1 MTVTKTK
8 WVVDQTHSSVDF
20 SIKHLMISKVK
31 GSFNEFNATIDAD
44 VNDLTSGSIQFT
56 VDTNSI
62 DTRNTD
68 RDNHLRSA
76 DFFNSENHPT
86 MTFVSKQIERK
97 AGNDYIVTGDLSIL
111 GVTKT
116 EKFEVTYEGHGV
128 DPWGNEKVG
137 FSSLGSIN
145 RSDYGLTWNA
155 ALEAGGVLVGDQ
167 VKFDIQFQ
175 AVKA

>member
-1 MTVTKTK
+1 MTMTKTK

-31 GSFNEFNATIDAD
+31 GSFNEFNATIEAD
-44 VNDLTSGSIQFT
+44 VNDLSSGSIQFT
-56 VDTNSI
+56 VDANSI

-76 DFFNSENHPT
+76 DFFDVENHPT
-86 MTFVSKQIERK
+86 MTFVSKQIEKK
-97 AGNDYIVTGDLSIL
+97 AENEYIVTGDLTIR
-111 GVTKT
+111 GITNT
-116 EKFEVTYEGHGV
+116 EKFEVTYEGNGV

-145 RSDYGLTWNA
+145 RSEYGLTWNA

-167 VKFDIQFQ
+167 IKFDIQVQ